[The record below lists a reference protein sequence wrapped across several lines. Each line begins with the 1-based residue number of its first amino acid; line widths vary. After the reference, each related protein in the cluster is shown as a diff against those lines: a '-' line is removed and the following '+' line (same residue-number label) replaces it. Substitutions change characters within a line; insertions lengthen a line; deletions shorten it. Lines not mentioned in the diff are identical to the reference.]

1 MSDTSGSARS
11 LGRVIVE
18 GNETPGGEPGGFAEG
33 RGGRRGE
40 GDLLAERRARRAAES
55 GEHALTMRAEAAEAT
70 VRTLETHVG
79 SLQQRLGEAEE
90 ERRRL
95 AERVERAR
103 LAQADE
109 REQQEWQ
116 RAAAPRGGDPALER
130 ELQRASQREYAEQR
144 LRIEVEDRAGEVE
157 REARAEIDRL
167 GRRLDAS
174 ERDAQALAA
183 RLEAAQRELAEA
195 EQTAAAQRAAVLRT
209 EQTLRERL
217 GELERQ
223 AVEIHDGLAAER
235 AARERA
241 ERLLE
246 TLQQAQRGALLLL
259 GGLADTVARLREAA
273 LRSAQARPP
282 MPAPVP
288 VRAPAAQAPAPVV
301 SQAHVARAA
310 TPPAEARGG
319 EMAEALAA
327 AVERL
332 RARVEEQPAEQPSPR
347 VERRAPHKHS
357 MSLIGR
363 ARLALRGR
371 RERRKQRRDG

>member
-1 MSDTSGSARS
+1 MIA
-11 LGRVIVE
+11 E
-18 GNETPGGEPGGFAEG
+18 GNETSGGESGSAGEG
-33 RGGRRGE
+33 RARRSE

-70 VRTLETHVG
+70 VRTLETHVS

-95 AERVERAR
+95 AERVERTRAAR
-103 LAQADE
+103 EDE
-109 REQQEWQ
+109 REQSEWQ
-116 RAAAPRGGDPALER
+116 RAAASRGGDPALER

-144 LRIEVEDRAGEVE
+144 LRIEAEDRAGEVE

-174 ERDAQALAA
+174 ERDAQALGA

-195 EQTAAAQRAAVLRT
+195 EQGAAAQRAAVLRT

-241 ERLLE
+241 EQLLAA
-246 TLQQAQRGALLLL
+246 LQQAQRGALLLL

-273 LRSAQARPP
+273 LRGAQGPAFAISQART
-282 MPAPVP
+282 AP
-288 VRAPAAQAPAPVV
+288 RAPVV
-301 SQAHVARAA
+301 PPSAPVVPSRPSEVGRSSHEPLARAA
-310 TPPAEARGG
+310 TPPADARGD

-332 RARVEEQPAEQPSPR
+332 RARVEERPAEQPSPH
-347 VERRAPHKHS
+347 VEHRAPHKHS

-363 ARLALRGR
+363 TRLALRGR
-371 RERRKQRRDG
+371 RERRKQRRGG